1 MRITFGHLVCLFG
14 CFCGLAG
21 FGIFGEDKLGGMT
34 VRDAFK
40 DPLVA
45 EMVEAAS
52 SGRLSVVDAKI
63 KAGANVNYVGTGG
76 ITPLLWVIP
85 MNHHAHDFSGVRR
98 LLEAGADPNYED
110 PRTQASAVYLAA
122 GGDIPSLL
130 ELVLKFR
137 GNPNLVGPRN
147 ETPLMT
153 AVMQFRGENID
164 LLLKY
169 GADVNAHD
177 KFGASAPNTA
187 SDLGRF
193 DIVARFL
200 DKGFSYN
207 LEKLAKA
214 VQSRPVP
221 PNSDAQRW
229 KDKVLKMLEQR
240 GVNIPP
246 PPKVSTGPH
255 VAP

>member
-1 MRITFGHLVCLFG
+1 
-14 CFCGLAG
+14 
-21 FGIFGEDKLGGMT
+21 MT

-63 KAGANVNYVGTGG
+63 KAGANVDYVGTDG

-130 ELVLKFR
+130 ELALKFR
-137 GNPNLVGPRN
+137 RNPKLLGPRN

-153 AVMQFRGENID
+153 AVRRIRGEHTHLPLN
-164 LLLKY
+164 
-169 GADVNAHD
+169 
-177 KFGASAPNTA
+177 
-187 SDLGRF
+187 
-193 DIVARFL
+193 
-200 DKGFSYN
+200 
-207 LEKLAKA
+207 
-214 VQSRPVP
+214 SR
-221 PNSDAQRW
+221 
-229 KDKVLKMLEQR
+229 
-240 GVNIPP
+240 
-246 PPKVSTGPH
+246 
-255 VAP
+255 

>member
-1 MRITFGHLVCLFG
+1 M
-14 CFCGLAG
+14 
-21 FGIFGEDKLGGMT
+21 
-34 VRDAFK
+34 
-40 DPLVA
+40 
-45 EMVEAAS
+45 
-52 SGRLSVVDAKI
+52 DAKI
-63 KAGANVNYVGTGG
+63 KAGANVNYVGTDG

-153 AVMQFRGENID
+153 AVMQFREENID

-221 PNSDAQRW
+221 PNSDAQGW